1 MCHSFRPTA
10 FCSVGSMIGSD
21 DHSCRLLFFSH
32 HFKIEAF
39 SFKQCIEHGNVDGV
53 VSKFVLKIRNEDK
66 G

>member
-1 MCHSFRPTA
+1 
-10 FCSVGSMIGSD
+10 MIGSD
-21 DHSCRLLFFSH
+21 DHSCRQLFFSH